1 MHVTKS
7 EPLPRARFGGKG
19 LLAKKTVK
27 EEIGLADFVWRRD
40 TELLGGQRKPSI
52 SGRHISGDQ
61 ELFWRGIAGTF
72 EIGKITESFT
82 IFSYCSKHAL
92 GTSGIRK

>member
-27 EEIGLADFVWRRD
+27 EEIWLADFVWRRD

-52 SGRHISGDQ
+52 SGRHIPGDQ
-61 ELFWRGIAGTF
+61 ELFRRGGSISSAF
-72 EIGKITESFT
+72 EIGPI
-82 IFSYCSKHAL
+82 
-92 GTSGIRK
+92 

>member
-27 EEIGLADFVWRRD
+27 EEIWLADFVWRRD
-40 TELLGGQRKPSI
+40 TELLGGLAQAKHFRPPYIRRSRI
-52 SGRHISGDQ
+52 ILARH
-61 ELFWRGIAGTF
+61 RR
-72 EIGKITESFT
+72 
-82 IFSYCSKHAL
+82 YV
-92 GTSGIRK
+92 